1 MEEGEQNPSLI
12 LLSTD
17 FLSTSGIVGSRNNF
31 SSDVEKLNIMGIK
44 KHGDRCRFV
53 ILLAW
58 HLSADRRSLGMERV
72 CCLMG
77 LSPEY
82 TDPLFPAGRVSV
94 PRFLPF
100 CRSNEWHWRPKED
113 CGGGGGGKE

>member
-1 MEEGEQNPSLI
+1 MN
-12 LLSTD
+12 
-17 FLSTSGIVGSRNNF
+17 
-31 SSDVEKLNIMGIK
+31 MGIK
-44 KHGDRCRFV
+44 KHGDRFRFV

-58 HLSADRRSLGMERV
+58 HLSAERRSLGMKRV
-72 CCLMG
+72 WCLMG

-82 TDPLFPAGRVSV
+82 TDPLFPAGRISV
-94 PRFLPF
+94 ARFLPF